1 MSFDE
6 TMSINDAVETRLSRY
21 LETEALLNDFFS
33 VFDYCL
39 SRCIALERE
48 KNGQRPVPACC
59 TGAYYARYDLDHPAF
74 VRLRQERERRYGRP
88 EDYHWTDQVSPC
100 PYHDPNR
107 GCVLKTH
114 KSPICIAFLCH
125 PAIDCLREDYGIYQY
140 DCLGI
145 YYALEWILTG
155 ELPERQYL
163 ELVESIRGMIG
174 RCRERQGRSASGDH
188 ILQSA

>member
-6 TMSINDAVETRLSRY
+6 TMSINEAVETRLSRY

-39 SRCIALERE
+39 SRCI
-48 KNGQRPVPACC
+48 
-59 TGAYYARYDLDHPAF
+59 
-74 VRLRQERERRYGRP
+74 
-88 EDYHWTDQVSPC
+88 
-100 PYHDPNR
+100 
-107 GCVLKTH
+107 
-114 KSPICIAFLCH
+114 
-125 PAIDCLREDYGIYQY
+125 
-140 DCLGI
+140 
-145 YYALEWILTG
+145 ALEWILTG